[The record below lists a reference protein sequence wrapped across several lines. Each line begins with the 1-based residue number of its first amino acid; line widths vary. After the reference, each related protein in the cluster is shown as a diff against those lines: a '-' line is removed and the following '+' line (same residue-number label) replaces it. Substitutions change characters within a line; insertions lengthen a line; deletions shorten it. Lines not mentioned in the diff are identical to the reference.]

1 MRPLYIAPSVE
12 IDKKLCDDKIIK
24 FNRRCFFMKL
34 RKMVSKLMSFG
45 VLNSL
50 ALVLVA
56 QNVNQTCS
64 WFFHQPEAPE
74 SADCFKRH

>member
-1 MRPLYIAPSVE
+1 
-12 IDKKLCDDKIIK
+12 
-24 FNRRCFFMKL
+24 MKL

-56 QNVNQTCS
+56 QNVNQACM
-64 WFFHQPEAPE
+64 WFFHQTEAPE
-74 SADCFKRH
+74 SAACFKRH

>member
-1 MRPLYIAPSVE
+1 MKI
-12 IDKKLCDDKIIK
+12 KKL
-24 FNRRCFFMKL
+24 
-34 RKMVSKLMSFG
+34 VSKLMSVG

-50 ALVLVA
+50 ALVIVA
-56 QNVNQTCS
+56 QNVNQACM

>member
-1 MRPLYIAPSVE
+1 
-12 IDKKLCDDKIIK
+12 
-24 FNRRCFFMKL
+24 MKL

-64 WFFHQPEAPE
+64 WFFHQQEEPE